1 MQFIFEMQKS
11 VLLGLFLLMAAVV
24 CGQSYT
30 MPSSG
35 SQTITACS
43 GVLLDSGGE
52 GDYQSGCD
60 AYMIINPAV
69 PGCKVKLTG
78 SYETESGYDYI
89 RVYNGTTTSGTQLG
103 NFSGTG
109 TCNVTSTSGPLLVYF
124 HSDISVQRSG
134 FEFNIS
140 CAGGCMCANPN
151 VTVTA
156 GNQTAVLSWNS
167 SQYTNGYILEYG
179 PHGFTVGEGTQVY
192 TANTSYTVNNLN
204 NGAEYDFYVWYDC
217 GNDQI
222 VTDEVP
228 GMVSATP
235 NNVHIMTGDNATIT
249 SCSTIIYDNGGP
261 SNNYSSLS
269 NNTLHI
275 HPATSGCKVVLTGT
289 YNTESSFDYIRVY
302 NGNTSTGTPIAEYS
316 GTGSIN
322 PPIVSTAS
330 SGYLTVVFHSDG
342 TVQNSG
348 FELTEFC
355 VCEIDT
361 TCVDSPYQLHGF
373 DTAFSSMGFHILNR
387 TDQDGTPINVGVFV
401 QSKTPV
407 SIAGDR
413 YFCGEDTITLTASSA
428 VSYLWSTGATSQ
440 SISVQDVGVYMV
452 TITDSRGCTAT
463 AKHRISPIEDFITS
477 INFPT
482 MCAGGDYSIVGSY
495 DSGHEIEMFHM
506 QSTLS
511 IADTAF
517 LPDGVP
523 CEPYGCSY
531 RSNLTFTDYNDG
543 DVVES
548 VDDIYYV
555 RIKMEHS
562 YIGDIYINITC
573 PNGQKADI
581 MRWSGTGSTQCS
593 SLIPESSRGWQNGYN
608 YESAYFGVAYDYESN
623 DKCDQDASANAP
635 GTPWNYCWSNNTTQ
649 GYTYASSAGSLV
661 YRSANVHGNKVD
673 SSNVAAGTQ
682 FYHPDESFESL
693 IGCPLNGAWYIEVM
707 DGWGVDN
714 GYLFGWE
721 LALTDEYATNVGF
734 DVETIVPDAP
744 WTTVTTDTSFIM
756 SPPAGLEHDTVV
768 NCTLHFF
775 DSDGCS
781 FDSIVQVNVVAAYHE
796 DTTVTTCESF
806 VWHGENYTQSGDYT
820 LSYTSSAGCDSILT
834 LHLTVNN
841 NVESSDTLEL
851 VQNQLP
857 YYFAP
862 ADTTF
867 PVGSPVQFQ
876 FSYILPDQ
884 YQCDSLIWQTV
895 IIHENT
901 SQSFDTMVCISD
913 MPFTWQGHTFVVAG
927 DFVDTLMTVT
937 GSDSVVF
944 YHLEVDML
952 QTVPYNVTLVTCD
965 GGSDGG
971 AEVLADLGQPPYTY
985 LWTNAAGNTVSTD
998 MQMSNV
1004 PAGTYFYT
1012 VSDTLGCSS
1021 SDSVIIQ
1028 TAFPPLDAG
1037 IISSD
1042 QSVCVGA
1049 VLDPFTGTAA
1059 SGFSLIE
1066 YQWQISYD
1074 GQDWQSAP
1082 GDNSNQG
1089 YTYPLVSEQS
1099 FFLRRQANSFCGTV
1113 YSDVLTI
1120 SVFSSYID
1128 TVAVTACQGDSIEYE
1143 GIEIP
1148 EGLLDVPGEYYIE
1161 HSFSSGLCDS
1171 VLVLHL
1177 KVNPVYERQLEMTLC
1192 EGAGY
1197 FANGFHIPGT
1207 ATVGL
1212 ESMDSTLLL
1221 HTSAGCDSV
1230 VHLHLDFVDTTL
1242 YIVSLTEDFCD
1253 EMMAELMVVTDF
1265 VDYMWSTG
1273 EHFPNISVSQPGL
1286 YTVSASLDGCRVSAH
1301 YMVEGCNLQLY
1312 LPNAISPSK
1321 SDGLN
1326 DVFALP
1332 EALLPQI
1339 YDLEIS
1345 IFSRWGEQ
1353 VFYSNDKNFRWHGEV
1368 NGKLAAN
1375 TVFNYIIRYNDV
1387 NGKPFVVSGQIVVL

>member
-1 MQFIFEMQKS
+1 MQFVFEMQKS
-11 VLLGLFLLMAAVV
+11 VLLSLFLLMAAVV

-261 SNNYSSLS
+261 TNNYSSLS

-316 GTGSIN
+316 GTGFIN

-348 FELTEFC
+348 FELIEFC

-428 VSYLWSTGATSQ
+428 ESYLWNTGATSQ
-440 SISVQDVGVYMV
+440 SISVQDVGVYTV
-452 TITDSRGCTAT
+452 TITDNRGCTAI

-495 DSGHEIEMFHM
+495 DSGHEIEMFHV

-517 LPDGVP
+517 LPDGTP

-531 RSNLTFTDYNDG
+531 RSTLTFTDYNEG
-543 DVVES
+543 DLVES

-555 RIKMEHS
+555 KINLEHS

-581 MRWSGTGSTQCS
+581 MRWSGTGSTECS
-593 SLIPESSRGWQNGYN
+593 SLIPESSRGWQSGMN
-608 YESAYFGVAYDYESN
+608 YTSAYFGQAFDYE
-623 DKCDQDASANAP
+623 DDDECDRNQYWNSP
-635 GTPWNYCWSNNTTQ
+635 GTGWNYCWSNNTSQ
-649 GYTYASSAGSLV
+649 GYTYAAGGGSLV
-661 YRSANVHGNKVD
+661 YRSANVNNGIVD

-693 IGCPLNGAWYIEVM
+693 VGCPLNGDWYIEVM

-714 GYLFGWE
+714 GYIFGWE
-721 LALTDEYATNVGF
+721 LALTDEFSTNNTF
-734 DVETIVPDAP
+734 DVSSIVPEAP
-744 WTTVTTDTSFIM
+744 WTTIVSDTSFVFSLPDSI
-756 SPPAGLEHDTVV
+756 ERDTTI
-768 NCTLHFF
+768 NCLLHFY
-775 DSDGCS
+775 DSEGCS
-781 FDSIVQVNVVAAYHE
+781 FDSLVSVNVYAVYQK
-796 DTTVTTCESF
+796 DTTITDCENHI
-806 VWHGENYTQSGDYT
+806 WHGETYSESGDYS
-820 LSYTSSAGCDSILT
+820 LNYTSASGCDSILT
-834 LHLTVNN
+834 LHLTINHGV
-841 NVESSDTLEL
+841 
-851 VQNQLP
+851 
-857 YYFAP
+857 
-862 ADTTF
+862 TT
-867 PVGSPVQFQ
+867 
-876 FSYILPDQ
+876 
-884 YQCDSLIWQTV
+884 
-895 IIHENT
+895 
-901 SQSFDTMVCISD
+901 
-913 MPFTWQGHTFVVAG
+913 
-927 DFVDTLMTVT
+927 
-937 GSDSVVF
+937 
-944 YHLEVDML
+944 
-952 QTVPYNVTLVTCD
+952 
-965 GGSDGG
+965 
-971 AEVLADLGQPPYTY
+971 
-985 LWTNAAGNTVSTD
+985 
-998 MQMSNV
+998 
-1004 PAGTYFYT
+1004 
-1012 VSDTLGCSS
+1012 
-1021 SDSVIIQ
+1021 
-1028 TAFPPLDAG
+1028 
-1037 IISSD
+1037 
-1042 QSVCVGA
+1042 
-1049 VLDPFTGTAA
+1049 
-1059 SGFSLIE
+1059 
-1066 YQWQISYD
+1066 
-1074 GQDWQSAP
+1074 
-1082 GDNSNQG
+1082 
-1089 YTYPLVSEQS
+1089 
-1099 FFLRRQANSFCGTV
+1099 
-1113 YSDVLTI
+1113 
-1120 SVFSSYID
+1120 D
-1128 TVAVTACQGDSIEYE
+1128 TVATECGSFVWHDVEYTETPSTAPTHTFQTVT
-1143 GIEIP
+1143 
-1148 EGLLDVPGEYYIE
+1148 
-1161 HSFSSGLCDS
+1161 
-1171 VLVLHL
+1171 
-1177 KVNPVYERQLEMTLC
+1177 
-1192 EGAGY
+1192 
-1197 FANGFHIPGT
+1197 
-1207 ATVGL
+1207 
-1212 ESMDSTLLL
+1212 
-1221 HTSAGCDSV
+1221 GCDSV
-1230 VHLHLDFVDTTL
+1230 VTLQLTINHPTDTTL
-1242 YIVSLTEDFCD
+1242 NVTVLENALPFTLNGFSYNEEGEFTQVLTNATGCD
-1253 EMMAELMVVTDF
+1253 SVCTIHLTVLYNTSSTADSSVCADALPLVWNGKTFTNAGEQTATLMSVDGTDSVVTMILHVYEPMQPHIGGPSAACDGDV
-1265 VDYMWSTG
+1265 VDLTSNAASAYLWSTG
-1273 EHFPNISVSQPGL
+1273 ETTQTIQVSSGGAYSVTVTDENGCDFDTAVNITFYPLAYLEIDTTSCGSFLWEDVEYTTTGDYEFQYTNIHGCDSVVMLRLKVGEATESSFNDAVCEGDGYYMYGFNIPASETVGADTLMRTLNLHSALGCDSVLHVHLTVVDTALRLLSLTPDFCESLSAELAVETNMTNYAWNTGEHSPNITVTHPGFYVVTASQGQ
-1286 YTVSASLDGCRVSAH
+1286 CQNSAH
-1301 YMVEGCNLQLY
+1301 IVIETCEFPLL
-1312 LPNAISPSK
+1312 LPNAITPSK

-1326 DVFALP
+1326 DYFTIPDDVALRM
-1332 EALLPQI
+1332 ESF
-1339 YDLEIS
+1339 EIS
-1345 IFSRWGEQ
+1345 IFNRWGEQ
-1353 VFYSNDKNFRWHGEV
+1353 VYYSTDKNFRWNGV
-1368 NGKLAAN
+1368 IKGKLAVGS
-1375 TVFNYIIRYNDV
+1375 VFNYIIRYTDA
-1387 NGKPFVVSGQIVVL
+1387 NGKPYVFKGMLTVL